1 MSYRDEELLRLRQK
15 AEAFRKEQTAE
26 ETIEKEC
33 EQSIYDPVV
42 YIMKIPVE
50 FRERNLL
57 EDQLTMRIPVDFEL
71 LPPEVIQKLFL
82 MDNKPQYVYENP
94 YLPLGLAFNLTQVT
108 LSGNKLD
115 VLYPYMISAL
125 KKIGPG
131 VHIISEDKRIIS
143 DMEVRMIEY
152 TARTLRD
159 TTYNTQFLL
168 NLNGR
173 LLIANLNCSS
183 VYMKRYKPI
192 MQEMVQSIQILKPNA
207 GGEHND
213 G

>member
-1 MSYRDEELLRLRQK
+1 MLYRDEELLRLRQK

-26 ETIEKEC
+26 VTIEKEC
-33 EQSIYDPVV
+33 EQSIFDPVV

-57 EDQLTMRIPVDFEL
+57 ENQLIMWLPVDFEL
-71 LPPEVIQKLFL
+71 LPPEIIQKLFL
-82 MDNKPQYVYENP
+82 MDSKPQYVYENP
-94 YLPLGLAFNLTQVT
+94 YLPLGLAFNFTQVT

-115 VLYPYMISAL
+115 LLYPHMINAL
-125 KKIGPG
+125 KRIGPG
-131 VHIISEDKRIIS
+131 VRIISEDKRIIS
-143 DMEVRMIEY
+143 DTEIRMIEY
-152 TARTLRD
+152 TAKTLQD

-168 NLNGR
+168 NLNGH
-173 LLIANLNCSS
+173 LLVGNLNCPS

-192 MQEMVQSIQILKPNA
+192 MQEMVESIQILKPNA

>member
-15 AEAFRKEQTAE
+15 AEEFRKDQTAE

-33 EQSIYDPVV
+33 QQSIFDSVV

-50 FRERNLL
+50 FRERNVL
-57 EDQLTMRIPVDFEL
+57 EDQLIMRVPVDFEP
-71 LPPEVIQKLFL
+71 LPPEIIQKLFL
-82 MDNKPQYVYENP
+82 MDSKPQYVYENP
-94 YLPLGLAFNLTQVT
+94 YLPLGLAFNLTQVM
-108 LSGNKLD
+108 LSGNKLNL
-115 VLYPYMISAL
+115 LYPYMISAL

-131 VHIISEDKRIIS
+131 VRIISEDKKIIS
-143 DMEVRMIEY
+143 DTEVRVIEY
-152 TARTLRD
+152 AAKTLRD

-173 LLIANLNCSS
+173 LLVGNLTCPS

-192 MQEMVQSIQILKPNA
+192 MQEMVESMQVVKLVA
-207 GGEHND
+207 GEESND
-213 G
+213 E